1 MIRVL
6 ATSFAIKLGSFTQ
19 DSGFDWFGG
28 SVGGGHVG
36 ERERT
41 QGENQRY
48 CTFVFK
54 SWYGE
59 QELRQERRH

>member
-1 MIRVL
+1 MNYIMIRVL
-6 ATSFAIKLGSFTQ
+6 ATSFAIKRGRFTQ
-19 DSGFDWFGG
+19 DSGFHWFGG

-48 CTFVFK
+48 CTFVI
-54 SWYGE
+54 
-59 QELRQERRH
+59 